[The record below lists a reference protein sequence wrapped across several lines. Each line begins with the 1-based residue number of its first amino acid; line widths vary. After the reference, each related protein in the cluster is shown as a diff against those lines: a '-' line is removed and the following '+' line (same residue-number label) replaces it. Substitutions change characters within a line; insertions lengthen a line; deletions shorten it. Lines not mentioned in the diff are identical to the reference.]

1 MDNSTKG
8 SVGPG
13 GQTPQLQL
21 PSVTEFGLES
31 GLGGI
36 FIDVPNSQSMLMEIS
51 FRAGNYLCLADK
63 PEQPHFL
70 EHLLMGANKV
80 CPSKSAFK
88 QAVSAKGAYSNAFT
102 GSYNVTY
109 HFRVPDFDWQR
120 VFDLMLAA
128 VSQPLFLPEEFQSER
143 EAIRQEHKMGLD
155 AHSGVIQCL
164 VAKRIGLPA
173 VPSEER
179 LESLDSISLDDLKDY
194 YSRTYTLGNSRLIIA
209 GYLPQDRQALIKQK
223 LASLSLPAGDRLAMP
238 SGELTGAGLVY
249 IENTKV
255 KTIHYNLIFTCK
267 GLPLEPEDEIA
278 LSVIHHLLLRS
289 GDSRIYTQARSQGLI
304 YSIGGGF
311 GTITTSS
318 YFELGGQVTPDKF
331 EPLLDLILF
340 EIKRLLAGDISDDDI
355 IRGKDYLRGKFQL
368 LPFTSL
374 SWGVYYSSRYLNH
387 ELLLS
392 ADYPSRL
399 EPVDR
404 SMVVD
409 LARKIF
415 GLADWTLGLLGNVS
429 EETRNRIEAKLN
441 RRQTVDQ

>member
-8 SVGPG
+8 GVESG

-51 FRAGNYLCLADK
+51 FRAGRYLCLEDK
-63 PEQPHFL
+63 PERPHFL
-70 EHLLMGANKV
+70 EHLLIGANKV
-80 CPSKSAFK
+80 CPAKSEFK

-102 GSYNVTY
+102 GSYNVDY

-128 VSQPLFLPEEFQSER
+128 VSQPLFLPEEFKSER
-143 EAIRQEHKMGLD
+143 EAIRQEHKMRLD
-155 AHSGVIQCL
+155 NHSRVIQRL

-173 VPSEER
+173 VPHEEC

-194 YSRTYTLGNSRLIIA
+194 YSQAYTLGNSRLIIA

-223 LASLSLPAGDRLAMP
+223 LADLSLPAGDRLAMP

-249 IENTKV
+249 TENTKV
-255 KTIHYNLIFTCK
+255 ETIHYHLVFTCK
-267 GLPLEPEDEIA
+267 GLPLKPEDEIA
-278 LSVIHHLLLRS
+278 LSLLHHLLLGP
-289 GDSRIYTQARSQGLI
+289 GDSRIYTQARSRGLI
-304 YSIGGGF
+304 YGIGGGF
-311 GTITTSS
+311 GTTISSS
-318 YFELGGQVTPDKF
+318 YFDFAGQVTPDKF
-331 EPLLDLILF
+331 EPLLDLILS
-340 EIKRLLAGDISDDDI
+340 EIKRLLAGDISDDEI
-355 IRGKDYLRGKFQL
+355 ICGKDYLRGRFQL
-368 LPFTSL
+368 RPFTSL
-374 SWGVYYSSRYLNH
+374 SWGDYYSGRYLNH

-399 EPVDR
+399 ESASRDTVINLTR
-404 SMVVD
+404 QILKS
-409 LARKIF
+409 
-415 GLADWTLGLLGNVS
+415 GDWTLGVLGNLPK
-429 EETRNRIEAKLN
+429 ETRNRIEAKLN
-441 RRQTVDQ
+441 RHKNVDQ